1 MSGPL
6 DPFAE
11 LWQHEREQMA
21 RLNPPTRRLPPSLS
35 DINISAQSNFMRDNT
50 SLLANGPRPKLGNI
64 HRPSRS
70 DPDWF
75 PTTSRYDNPDSPL
88 FRPTG
93 PESAGPSRNAFAPR
107 PFGVDETSTSQHAL
121 APRRFGLNEPST
133 SQNILA
139 PRPFGL
145 NKPSTSQ
152 NAFAPQSFGL
162 NEPSTSKHAFAP
174 RRFGLNEPSTSFVP
188 RPFALAEPS
197 TSQTVFAPRPSGLNE
212 PSTLFAPR
220 PFALDEPRNS
230 RNAFAPRPFGLNA
243 PSTSRNGFASRPFG
257 LTGGPSTLD
266 NTFYHSRPRVH
277 LHPMPGTEEEKLKKL
292 EATFLAGKG
301 QDSSST
307 ATRKRPLEIS
317 DEDDECPYRPQQSQ
331 NTPYGLTIAKSC
343 PPPEQKE
350 ATDMHTLVSD
360 TARIEHPSHEFTL
373 HVPATPQVHPPGSWP
388 ETTQAATRFA
398 DLTDNYVPEQA
409 LESASSW
416 AGLTA
421 RLTRVVGNNMT
432 TRANNTARAVRG
444 VGNHITQRATKT
456 ARVVRVV
463 GHDIGQ
469 RATITARRAVNV
481 VGTFKRRIQQVLHR
495 DTNEHDLEDHR
506 RGPPADSDMPLLD
519 AASVVVDDAL
529 SSDVMDATPEPLH
542 PVEMPSPADGI
553 FELVEIDFSG
563 FNFWSSR
570 SNSSDTPS
578 SGSATKP
585 KSLKRAAP
593 ESEDAFHPPKKS
605 KNRAPMAF
613 SPPRTRDS
621 FVRKMFPPALVGSL
635 AVAEAMKAHFAGNP
649 MPLKRINYRRGAYH
663 LQPIRVPST
672 EVKET
677 ATQRPKIAQSQEV
690 KTKSIL
696 KTSSNAVASSSK
708 SSVVDATTVSLPDA
722 NHEKHT
728 PKPKPSRKVHFPN
741 SPVTGERIITPR
753 NAPPAPRTP
762 SPSPPRAR
770 IGHLQH
776 LLDAHARNILSS
788 EEDTDAKA
796 ITYEEQKENI
806 APLAPDTTSRDLM
819 STEVTSH
826 DMLSTEITSRDML
839 SNEYMRIEDT
849 NIEHVNTN
857 QTTADEVVSHEGRS
871 VIAQESNTLS
881 QDPSTQEA
889 EQHPMGRALSAL
901 ESDRGGKRGKRGGK
915 KKAQPAT
922 PTRKNPPRA
931 ARSATPKR

>member
-1 MSGPL
+1 MSRPL

-11 LWQHEREQMA
+11 LWQHEREQMS
-21 RLNPPTRRLPPSLS
+21 RLNPPTRRLPPGLS
-35 DINISAQSNFMRDNT
+35 DINISAQPNFMRDNT
-50 SLLANGPRPKLGNI
+50 SLLANGPGPKLGNI
-64 HRPSRS
+64 HCPSRS

-88 FRPTG
+88 FRPTA
-93 PESAGPSRNAFAPR
+93 PDSAGPSRNAFAPR
-107 PFGVDETSTSQHAL
+107 PFGVDETSTSQNVL
-121 APRRFGLNEPST
+121 ASRRFGLNEPST
-133 SQNILA
+133 SQN
-139 PRPFGL
+139 
-145 NKPSTSQ
+145 
-152 NAFAPQSFGL
+152 AFAPQ
-162 NEPSTSKHAFAP
+162 
-174 RRFGLNEPSTSFVP
+174 RFGLNEPSTSFAP
-188 RPFALAEPS
+188 RPSGINAPS
-197 TSQTVFAPRPSGLNE
+197 TSRTVFAPRPSGLNE
-212 PSTLFAPR
+212 PSTSFAPR

-230 RNAFAPRPFGLNA
+230 RNVFAPRPFGLNA

-257 LTGGPSTLD
+257 LTGEASTLD
-266 NTFYHSRPRVH
+266 NTFYHSRPRVQ
-277 LHPMPGTEEEKLKKL
+277 LHPMPGTEEEKFKKL

-343 PPPEQKE
+343 PPLEQKE

-373 HVPATPQVHPPGSWP
+373 RVPTTPQVRPPGSWP
-388 ETTQAATRFA
+388 ETTSAATRFA
-398 DLTDNYVPEQA
+398 DLTNNYVPEQA
-409 LESASSW
+409 LNPASSW

-432 TRANNTARAVRG
+432 RRANNTARAVRG

-456 ARVVRVV
+456 ARVVRVI
-463 GHDIGQ
+463 GHDISQ

-495 DTNEHDLEDHR
+495 DTNEHGSEDHR
-506 RGPPADSDMPLLD
+506 RGPPADSDMPSLD
-519 AASVVVDDAL
+519 AASVVVDDVL
-529 SSDVMDATPEPLH
+529 SPDVLDATPEPLH

-553 FELVEIDFSG
+553 FELVEINFSG

-570 SNSSDTPS
+570 SDSSDTPS

-593 ESEDAFHPPKKS
+593 ESEDTVHPSKKFET
-605 KNRAPMAF
+605 RAPMAF
-613 SPPRTRDS
+613 SPLRTRTS
-621 FVRKMFPPALVGSL
+621 FVRKMFPPAHVGSL
-635 AVAEAMKAHFAGNP
+635 AVAEAIEAHRAGDP
-649 MPLKRINYRRGAYH
+649 MPLKRINYRRRAYF
-663 LQPIRVPST
+663 LPFIRIPST

-677 ATQRPKIAQSQEV
+677 ASQRSKTAQSQEV

-708 SSVVDATTVSLPDA
+708 SSVIDATTVSFSDA

-753 NAPPAPRTP
+753 NAPHAPWTPSPSP

-788 EEDTDAKA
+788 EETDVKA
-796 ITYEEQKENI
+796 ITDEEQKENI
-806 APLAPDTTSRDLM
+806 APMAPDTTPRDLM
-819 STEVTSH
+819 STEVTP
-826 DMLSTEITSRDML
+826 RDML
-839 SNEYMRIEDT
+839 SNEYMRTEDT
-849 NIEHVNTN
+849 NIEQVNTN
-857 QTTADEVVSHEGRS
+857 QTTADEVISHEGRS
-871 VIAQESNTLS
+871 VIAQESNMLS

-901 ESDRGGKRGKRGGK
+901 ESDRGGKRGKRGKK
-915 KKAQPAT
+915 KKAEPAT